1 MQIFLMENGEMRM
14 ENDFFAKKG
23 RIQNSRERGKQER
36 RNEKQETRHRKQ
48 EKRPPVAFFVPGAFF
63 LILF

>member
-23 RIQNSRERGKQER
+23 RIQNSRERGKR
-36 RNEKQETRHRKQ
+36 DTGNKKSGHRSL
-48 EKRPPVAFFVPGAFF
+48 FFVPGAFF